1 MSVSFSL
8 SVHYTI
14 VRRDSLYCIVSCYD
28 LFGRGSKTTE
38 GRDFTHPFKLYLVP
52 TQSPMQWLRVH
63 SSA

>member
-1 MSVSFSL
+1 MFVSFSL

-14 VRRDSLYCIVSCYD
+14 VRRDSVVSCYD

-52 TQSPMQWLRVH
+52 TQPPMQWLRDH
-63 SSA
+63 SSV